1 MGILIVDDSLD
12 NLRPLQVL
20 LEAAGHHQ
28 VVTAR
33 SAGEAFARLGM
44 KDAAGAAAGIDVIL
58 MDIRMPGMDG
68 IEACRRIKADERFR
82 DTPVIMVTGQTDEK
96 DLEAAFNAGATDYLT
111 KPVKVVELLAR
122 LHAALALKREMDC
135 RKLREQ
141 ELLRATLQL
150 AELNRELHRLS
161 RLDGLTGI
169 ANRRS
174 FDDGLDRDWRRA
186 ARTASPLAL
195 LMIDIDSFKAYN
207 DTYGHQHGDASLKEV
222 AAALDLTLNR
232 PGDWVARYGG
242 EEFVAVLPDTDA
254 RGAAVVAEA
263 LRARVEALGI
273 VHTHSPFQEN
283 LTVSLGGAAMVPAP
297 KSSPHGLI
305 SAADQ
310 ALYRAKREG
319 RNRARVVDLALATQV
334 EPVPVR

>member
-1 MGILIVDDSLD
+1 MSILIVDDSPD

-20 LEAAGHHQ
+20 LESSGHRE
-28 VVTAR
+28 VLTAR
-33 SAGEAFARLGM
+33 SAAEAFARLGM
-44 KDAAGAAAGIDVIL
+44 NDRGSAAGIDVIL

-68 IEACRRIKADERFR
+68 IEACRRIKSDERFR

-96 DLEAAFNAGATDYLT
+96 DLEAAFDAGATDYLT

-122 LHAALALKREMDC
+122 LRAALALKREMDC

-141 ELLRATLQL
+141 ELVRATRQL
-150 AELNRELHRLS
+150 EELNRELHRLAL
-161 RLDGLTGI
+161 LDGLTGI
-169 ANRRS
+169 PNRRS
-174 FDDGLDRDWRRA
+174 FDDFLDRDWGRA
-186 ARTASPLAL
+186 ARTASPVAL
-195 LMIDIDSFKAYN
+195 LMIDVDSFKAYN
-207 DTYGHQHGDASLKEV
+207 DTYGHQQGDTTLKEV

-254 RGAAVVAEA
+254 RGAGVVAEA

-273 VHTHSPFQEN
+273 VHSHSPFQEN
-283 LTVSLGGAAMVPAP
+283 LTVSVGGAAVVPAP
-297 KSSPHGLI
+297 KSSPQGLI
-305 SAADQ
+305 KAADQ

-319 RNRARVVDLALATQV
+319 RNRTRVVNLTPATQEGV
-334 EPVPVR
+334 VPLR